1 MTNTKSK
8 KRVDPAGYNKP
19 GKEIVWFDDF
29 NEHDGQQ
36 PTNTYR
42 FLSNFYVGEPF
53 TMVQLKWGP
62 EDEPVLFKTGEHA
75 FQAMKALSEEDFRA
89 IVEAP
94 TPSEAKKL
102 GRTCKTDIAR
112 WDTVRFDVMAAVVRS
127 KFTLDREEGAL
138 LLATGGA
145 LLMEGTQWG
154 DQVWGVD
161 MLKAGWPGRNWLG
174 TLLMARRAELV
185 YLTEH
190 TDMDDVNTAVHN
202 LYSFL

>member
-1 MTNTKSK
+1 VSKTKF
-8 KRVDPAGYNKP
+8 DPSTLNQP

-29 NEHDGQQ
+29 NQHEGND

-53 TMVQLKWGP
+53 TLAGLRWGP
-62 EDEPVLFKTGEHA
+62 EDDLAQFKTGEHA
-75 FQAMKALSEEDFRA
+75 FQAMKALSEEDFKA
-89 IVEAP
+89 IVDSP

-112 WDTVRFDVMAAVVRS
+112 WDSIRFDVMAAVVRS
-127 KFTLDREEGAL
+127 KFTLDREEGPL
-138 LLATGGA
+138 LLATGHA

-161 MLKAGWPGRNWLG
+161 MLKEGWPGRNWLG
-174 TLLMARRAELV
+174 TLLMARRAELI
-185 YLTEH
+185 YLTDNPSEG
-190 TDMDDVNTAVHN
+190 DLNTALHN
-202 LYSFL
+202 IYSFL